1 MYFNNYLLLLSTY
14 LQFGL
19 DMKQHPLKLFLFRII
34 SMENTSECI
43 DEKIDGSWKRKMIN
57 GNAMGPC
64 KRDFSCIFAYEINS
78 RPTIYGVPLRSL
90 PNLHPHTNQNLVHS
104 TKEKIY
110 IKKNQCIKIGHGE
123 LKMEKY
129 CNIVLNNDWV
139 IRWFLNRMLVTNPKG
154 CLSCSRFLILY
165 LKFPTVGV
173 SLKIH
178 FLPLLTKFWAS
189 NIWILASQTSPKL
202 HIFGEWQLIV

>member
-110 IKKNQCIKIGHGE
+110 IKKINVSKQVMVNSKW
-123 LKMEKY
+123 K
-129 CNIVLNNDWV
+129 NIV
-139 IRWFLNRMLVTNPKG
+139 I
-154 CLSCSRFLILY
+154 
-165 LKFPTVGV
+165 
-173 SLKIH
+173 
-178 FLPLLTKFWAS
+178 
-189 NIWILASQTSPKL
+189 
-202 HIFGEWQLIV
+202 

>member
-110 IKKNQCIKIGHGE
+110 IKKIN
-123 LKMEKY
+123 
-129 CNIVLNNDWV
+129 
-139 IRWFLNRMLVTNPKG
+139 
-154 CLSCSRFLILY
+154 
-165 LKFPTVGV
+165 V
-173 SLKIH
+173 SK
-178 FLPLLTKFWAS
+178 
-189 NIWILASQTSPKL
+189 
-202 HIFGEWQLIV
+202 

>member
-1 MYFNNYLLLLSTY
+1 MMERVANSIYNFFSVPKPVYNGPYQNCNCVNSDHRSRCSNRNQKPLFISLLEAMGKDKKKQKPSHYYISKNTVYFNNYLILLSTY

-110 IKKNQCIKIGHGE
+110 IKKINVSKQVMVNSKWKNIV
-123 LKMEKY
+123 
-129 CNIVLNNDWV
+129 IVLNND
-139 IRWFLNRMLVTNPKG
+139 
-154 CLSCSRFLILY
+154 
-165 LKFPTVGV
+165 
-173 SLKIH
+173 
-178 FLPLLTKFWAS
+178 
-189 NIWILASQTSPKL
+189 
-202 HIFGEWQLIV
+202 